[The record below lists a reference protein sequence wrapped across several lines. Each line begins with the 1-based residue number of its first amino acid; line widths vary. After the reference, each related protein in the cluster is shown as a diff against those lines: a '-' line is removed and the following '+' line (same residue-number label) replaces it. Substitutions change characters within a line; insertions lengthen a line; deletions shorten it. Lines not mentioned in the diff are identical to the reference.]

1 MPTTRSRAC
10 SHWLVD
16 VSQSGG
22 GWRRGPGDQMT
33 YQAMLSNEQYPWL
46 EPLLPPP
53 SNHLKIPHRQV
64 LDAWLYVCYRGCA

>member
-1 MPTTRSRAC
+1 MCLRVEA
-10 SHWLVD
+10 D
-16 VSQSGG
+16 GG
-22 GWRRGPGDQMT
+22 AARVDQMT